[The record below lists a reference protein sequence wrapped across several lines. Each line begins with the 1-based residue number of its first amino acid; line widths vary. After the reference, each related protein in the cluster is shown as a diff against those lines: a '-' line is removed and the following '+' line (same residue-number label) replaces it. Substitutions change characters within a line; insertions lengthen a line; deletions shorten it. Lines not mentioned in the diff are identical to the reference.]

1 MVVSTHYVH
10 QLHEISRLDAPRTG
24 AKAANLGE
32 LLRAGFT
39 VPEGFV
45 LNSEAF
51 ERFRRVHNFDGS
63 AAPADVA
70 AARLPDDICDELIGA
85 HTQLGDRALA
95 VRSSGV
101 AEDLA
106 GASFA
111 GQYETVLGVRGQ
123 AQLLDA
129 VARCWSSAFAERVT
143 AYRKGRINGDVP
155 PMALLVQ
162 RLIEPDAAG
171 VAFTVN
177 PVTGNR
183 DEVVVSAVRG
193 LGDRL
198 VAGEVQP
205 DEWIVSGAGAECR
218 QSPEDAVGPEHV
230 LLIADL
236 ARRIEAHFGSAQDI
250 EWALAGD
257 KLYLLQARPVTG
269 LPSPSFEVTPPPVD
283 VPAGFW
289 QREATHFPRPLT
301 PMASSSF
308 LDIHNTAMREMFS
321 TYGLLLEAVEMREL
335 GGWMYA
341 RAVPL
346 GGTDRKAP
354 PASLMWL
361 LVRLVPQLRRRV
373 ADCREAIR
381 GDLHG
386 QHIERWYAEWQPD
399 LARRIGTSTARDLA
413 SLSDAAVAEH
423 LDALLALCDDCVR
436 VHFLLHGAMVMVLGE
451 FAFTCRD
458 LLGWEDR
465 RMLEL
470 LNGLSEMSSEPARR
484 LAQLASIGAHSASM
498 RPMLGRLDNRPT
510 DEVIGADAGFAEA
523 FRAYQRDYGC
533 RALGYEV
540 VEPTLAEKPELILQ
554 LVRDQVLRG
563 YDPDLDSAQLSAA
576 RATALGEARAALVGR
591 DEELLRFENALARA
605 RRAYPVREDSE
616 FYTVSAPLG
625 LLRYAVLELGR
636 RLADRGQTAAVDDV
650 FMLAMPEARSALI
663 SGVALHQQVARRQA
677 DRAQVL
683 AHPGPPSYGAE
694 PGPPPP
700 TSSLPKEARFAMDA
714 LQWVM
719 LDRILAVDDS
729 QRRQAAGDRLTGIS
743 ASVGRYTGPVRVV
756 MDETQFGKVQ
766 AGDVLVCPI
775 TSPVW
780 SVLFPSIGALVTDT
794 GGILSHAAIIAREY
808 RLPAVVGTGNA
819 TSLLRDGQQITVD
832 GDAGLVM
839 SAFGDAGSAARLD

>member
-1 MVVSTHYVH
+1 
-10 QLHEISRLDAPRTG
+10 
-24 AKAANLGE
+24 
-32 LLRAGFT
+32 
-39 VPEGFV
+39 
-45 LNSEAF
+45 
-51 ERFRRVHNFDGS
+51 
-63 AAPADVA
+63 
-70 AARLPDDICDELIGA
+70 
-85 HTQLGDRALA
+85 
-95 VRSSGV
+95 
-101 AEDLA
+101 
-106 GASFA
+106 
-111 GQYETVLGVRGQ
+111 
-123 AQLLDA
+123 
-129 VARCWSSAFAERVT
+129 
-143 AYRKGRINGDVP
+143 
-155 PMALLVQ
+155 
-162 RLIEPDAAG
+162 
-171 VAFTVN
+171 
-177 PVTGNR
+177 
-183 DEVVVSAVRG
+183 
-193 LGDRL
+193 
-198 VAGEVQP
+198 
-205 DEWIVSGAGAECR
+205 
-218 QSPEDAVGPEHV
+218 
-230 LLIADL
+230 
-236 ARRIEAHFGSAQDI
+236 
-250 EWALAGD
+250 
-257 KLYLLQARPVTG
+257 
-269 LPSPSFEVTPPPVD
+269 
-283 VPAGFW
+283 
-289 QREATHFPRPLT
+289 
-301 PMASSSF
+301 
-308 LDIHNTAMREMFS
+308 
-321 TYGLLLEAVEMREL
+321 
-335 GGWMYA
+335 
-341 RAVPL
+341 
-346 GGTDRKAP
+346 
-354 PASLMWL
+354 
-361 LVRLVPQLRRRV
+361 
-373 ADCREAIR
+373 
-381 GDLHG
+381 
-386 QHIERWYAEWQPD
+386 
-399 LARRIGTSTARDLA
+399 
-413 SLSDAAVAEH
+413 VAEH